1 MKIKILSI
9 IKNTI
14 KYITKN
20 IISNKKK
27 NQAQNKT
34 NKKILRITRN
44 QYGFLSVENKEK

>member
-27 NQAQNKT
+27 KQAQNKT
-34 NKKILRITRN
+34 NKKTLCYIRN
-44 QYGFLSVENKEK
+44 QYGFFSAENKEK

>member
-9 IKNTI
+9 I

-27 NQAQNKT
+27 KQAQNKT
-34 NKKILRITRN
+34 NKKTLCYIRN
-44 QYGFLSVENKEK
+44 QYGFFSAENKEK